1 MNPSPALEGVAVLAD
16 WGVIRAQGAD
26 AASFLHNQLTND
38 TEQLG
43 PSQARLAGYCSAKG
57 RLLASFVV
65 WKGKAA
71 QDDLLLACSA
81 DLLAATL
88 KRLQMFVLRA
98 QCRLS
103 DASGEIPL
111 RGLAGASA
119 IQWLGGAAPA
129 EVWGKVE
136 RAGMTVI
143 RLPDAAGTARFL
155 AAGGTAPALPQ
166 MSIDHWRW
174 LEVRSGV
181 ARIEQATMEK
191 FVPQMLNYELI
202 GGVDFRKGCYPGQ
215 EIVARSQY
223 RGAIKRRSLLFQT
236 AGQAVAGTEVF
247 HSDDPGQPAGEV
259 ANAAPQPTGMVPGT
273 LALIEIKLT
282 ALRGGTL
289 HVGTRDGP
297 QLHPVALP
305 YALPVEAVEP
315 G

>member
-1 MNPSPALEGVAVLAD
+1 
-16 WGVIRAQGAD
+16 
-26 AASFLHNQLTND
+26 
-38 TEQLG
+38 
-43 PSQARLAGYCSAKG
+43 
-57 RLLASFVV
+57 
-65 WKGKAA
+65 
-71 QDDLLLACSA
+71 
-81 DLLAATL
+81 
-88 KRLQMFVLRA
+88 MFVLRA